1 MRSDRGLPDRASA
14 LLQFPRRPAK
24 EHCMNGHA
32 FTLAGTDLIA
42 LASGALYW
50 PAQDVLCVSDL
61 HLGKAARRGRLGQAT
76 LPPYET
82 RDTLARL
89 GAVLGHIA
97 PRTVICLGDSF
108 DDPEAARELSDP
120 DTETLRA
127 LQNRRRWIWIEGN
140 HDPGPLGPA
149 GEHMP
154 DLEIGAL
161 RFTHIATPQGSG
173 EISGH
178 YHPKATVRSKGRAMS
193 RPAFLIDA
201 TRVILPAFGTY
212 TGGLRCS
219 DPVLARLMSP
229 DAIAVLTGA
238 RALCLPMG
246 RA

>member
-1 MRSDRGLPDRASA
+1 MTDIAPDKTHG
-14 LLQFPRRPAK
+14 F
-24 EHCMNGHA
+24 A
-32 FTLAGTDLIA
+32 FRLAGITAFADR
-42 LASGALYW
+42 SGAL
-50 PAQDVLCVSDL
+50 VLPSASTLIVSDL
-61 HLGKAARRGRLGQAT
+61 HFEKGSAFAVKGQM
-76 LPPYET
+76 LPPYDT
-82 RDTLARL
+82 RTTLRQLA
-89 GAVLGHIA
+89 AVIA
-97 PRTVICLGDSF
+97 HHLPDTVIALGDSF
-108 DDPEAARELSDP
+108 HDLGADGRMHDADA
-120 DTETLRA
+120 ETLQR
-127 LQNRRRWIWIEGN
+127 LVSSVSRWIWIEGN

-154 DLEIGAL
+154 DLEMGAL